1 MKIKY
6 ELKNAPFV
14 KGYLILLNAVQAIP
28 LGWITFQLYILWSLL
43 APLLGA
49 NIAGYLTIIPLV
61 LISFIV
67 FREMISF
74 VAHILLITKGI
85 SGTFVLVEQI
95 LSIISVLILV
105 GILSNTLPAS
115 FAPAD
120 LIDPLFSYPSVFMLR
135 LVSIFST
142 VVIVKNAIWIYILKR
157 KSTIT
162 SSRD

>member
-6 ELKNAPFV
+6 ELKNSPFV
-14 KGYLILLNAVQAIP
+14 KGYLILLNALQTVP
-28 LGWITFQLYILWSLL
+28 LGWISFQLYILWSLL
-43 APLLGA
+43 APLVGA
-49 NIAGYLTIIPLV
+49 SVAGYLAVVPLA

-105 GILSNTLPAS
+105 GILSNTLPSS

-120 LIDPLFSYPSVFMLR
+120 LIDPLFSQPSVFMLR
-135 LVSIFST
+135 VISTFSI
-142 VVIVKNAIWIYILKR
+142 VVILKNAIWIYILKR
-157 KSTIT
+157 KSTIV
-162 SSRD
+162 SYRG